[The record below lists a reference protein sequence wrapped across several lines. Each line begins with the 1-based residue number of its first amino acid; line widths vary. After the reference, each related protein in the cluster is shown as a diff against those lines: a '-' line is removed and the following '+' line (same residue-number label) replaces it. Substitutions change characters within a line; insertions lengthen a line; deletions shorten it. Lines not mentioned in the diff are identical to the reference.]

1 MGVNVV
7 TQNKYMYMIHDIMHD
22 VPCARAAYIRNNL
35 IALSTC
41 SHLHTGSRL
50 RICSH
55 LHICSNLHAQRHYD
69 KSTRSYLIAS
79 HPGA

>member
-1 MGVNVV
+1 MGMNVV
-7 TQNKYMYMIHDIMHD
+7 TQNKYMYMIHDIIHD
-22 VPCARAAYIRNNL
+22 VPCARAAYIRDNL

-55 LHICSNLHAQRHYD
+55 LHAQKHYD

-79 HPGA
+79 HPGAWL